1 MTEEKKRLRREFKK
15 IRDSIE
21 KSVRASE
28 SERII
33 KNLIETEEYKSAK
46 TVFAYVSFGSEVETY
61 NLLKRILADGKR
73 LAVPLCDT
81 DSRIMSAI
89 CIDDLTQL
97 VCGAYGIPEPP
108 KDGIV
113 LGKDEIDL
121 VVVPALSFDR
131 SGMRLGYG
139 GGYYDKFLYGFKGNS
154 AGLAFSQCI
163 AESLPTDKFDCRTD
177 RVICPEGVI

>member
-1 MTEEKKRLRREFKK
+1 MIEEKKRLRNEFKK
-15 IRDSIE
+15 IRNSIE

-33 KNLIETEEYKSAK
+33 EMLLETEEYRNAK
-46 TVFAYVSFGSEVETY
+46 TVFAYVSVGSEVETY
-61 NLLKRILADGKR
+61 NLLERILSDGKR

-81 DSRIMSAI
+81 DSRIMSAVQI
-89 CIDDLTQL
+89 EDLSQL

-108 KDGIV
+108 EDGRT
-113 LGKDEIDL
+113 LGREEIDL
-121 VVVPALSFDR
+121 VVVPALCFDR

-139 GGYYDKFLYGFKGNS
+139 GGFYDKFLCDFKGES

-163 AESLPTDKFDCRTD
+163 AESLPAEEFDCRVG